1 VRVAASFTQSRTP
14 LSLRPTPSW
23 PPSPQVWGLACGWV
37 GAFDEAAVR
46 GVLGSEGDERPIAL
60 IPIGYPAKLPQE
72 TPRRPLT
79 EMVRRL

>member
-1 VRVAASFTQSRTP
+1 M
-14 LSLRPTPSW
+14 
-23 PPSPQVWGLACGWV
+23 
-37 GAFDEAAVR
+37 R